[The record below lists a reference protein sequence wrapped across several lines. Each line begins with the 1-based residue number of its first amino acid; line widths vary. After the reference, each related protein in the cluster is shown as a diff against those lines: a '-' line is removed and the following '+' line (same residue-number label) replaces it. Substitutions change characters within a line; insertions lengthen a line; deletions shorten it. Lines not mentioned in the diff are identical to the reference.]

1 MSNYISIGKF
11 VAVHGLK
18 GELILKHALGKKTN
32 LKGVKAIF
40 TEASEDAYM
49 PWFLQEAKART
60 VNEIMVKLEDIN
72 TPEAAKKLN
81 QKTIWLSKEDF
92 EKQASQSAAICFIGY
107 AVVEKGK
114 TLGIITE
121 ILEQPHQIL
130 CTIIINTKEALIPLH
145 QESLLQVD
153 RAKKQIHVNLP
164 EGLIE
169 LYTG

>member
-1 MSNYISIGKF
+1 MPNYISIGKF

-18 GELILKHALGKKTN
+18 GELILKHALGKKTS

-40 TEASEDAYM
+40 TASSEDTYM

-60 VNEIMVKLEDIN
+60 TNEILIKLEDIN

-81 QKTIWLSKEDF
+81 QKTIWFSKEDF
-92 EKQASQSAAICFIGY
+92 DKQASQSAAISFIGY
-107 AVVEKGK
+107 AVVQDGNI
-114 TLGIITE
+114 LGIITE
-121 ILEQPHQIL
+121 VIEQPHQIL
-130 CTIIINTKEALIPLH
+130 CTIIINQKEALIPLH
-145 QESLLQVD
+145 QESLLQVN
-153 RAKKQIHVNLP
+153 RIKKQIHVNLP